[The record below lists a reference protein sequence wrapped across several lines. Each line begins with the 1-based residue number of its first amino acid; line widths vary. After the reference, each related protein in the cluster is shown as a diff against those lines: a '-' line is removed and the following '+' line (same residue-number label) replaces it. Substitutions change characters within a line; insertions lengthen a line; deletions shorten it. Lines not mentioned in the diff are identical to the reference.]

1 MTEQEKA
8 IQNRL
13 NHQNRFHQ
21 MIEGL
26 KFTADELHEITFERD
41 KLRETNGEL
50 VIKLDNLRHKN
61 AELLEALKEMVNNYE
76 LEASP
81 ENPALLQANLV
92 IAKAEVN

>member
-13 NHQNRFHQ
+13 NHQNHFHQ

-26 KFTADELHEITFERD
+26 KFTADELQEITFERD
-41 KLRETNGEL
+41 KLREANSEL

-61 AELLEALKEMVNNYE
+61 AELLEALKEMVNSYE